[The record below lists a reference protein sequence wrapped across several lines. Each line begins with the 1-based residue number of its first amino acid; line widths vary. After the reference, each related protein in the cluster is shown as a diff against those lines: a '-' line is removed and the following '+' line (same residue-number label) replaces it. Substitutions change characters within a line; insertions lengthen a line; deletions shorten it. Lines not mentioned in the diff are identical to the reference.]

1 MTKRRGF
8 SLEQLAGAP
17 LRALTRLSGSD
28 LAERLH
34 LRDPARK
41 ILYHGA
47 RVGTQ
52 AIKAGV
58 GAVNKRAASDP
69 TRLSSS
75 KGSGKFDLT
84 PTDDQTMMRDSM
96 RRFAGEVLQ
105 TAARAADD
113 AASPADDV
121 LEQAHGLGLAALA
134 VPEALG
140 GVGSER
146 SSVTQAIIAEELS
159 RGDMGLALAILA
171 PVAVVHAI
179 VEWGTGAQ
187 QEALLPQ
194 FLGDHFTGAALALLE
209 PRPLFDPMTPR
220 TGAVR
225 DAKSGGWALWGE
237 KSLVPLASRAQTFL
251 VAAEVKGVGVRLF
264 VVERDTPGLSVVPE
278 PSMGLRGA
286 GLGHLRFEGARVSD
300 DALLGGP
307 GADNAFDVGVL
318 VDRSRIAWGALAVG
332 TSQSVLDYV
341 VPYVNSRI
349 AFGEPIS
356 NRQSVAFMVAD
367 IAIEVEGMRLLV
379 HRAASL
385 VEQGKP
391 ATRAASLARQ
401 QCASKAMKIG
411 SDGVQLL
418 GGHGFIK
425 EHPVERWYRNLR
437 AVGIFEGGVFA

>member
-8 SLEQLAGAP
+8 SLERLSGAP

-28 LAERLH
+28 LAARLH

-41 ILYHGA
+41 VLYHGA

-52 AIKAGV
+52 AVKAG
-58 GAVNKRAASDP
+58 AAAMAKRAASDP
-69 TRLSSS
+69 SRPSAS

-84 PTDDQTMMRDSM
+84 PTDDQAMMRDSM

-105 TAARAADD
+105 AAARAADD
-113 AASPADDV
+113 AAGPSDDV
-121 LEQAHGLGLAALA
+121 LEQAHGLGLSALA

-159 RGDMGLALAILA
+159 RGDMGLALAILS
-171 PVAVVHAI
+171 PVAVAQAI

-187 QEALLPQ
+187 QQELLPL
-194 FLGDHFTGAALALLE
+194 FLGDHFAPAALALLE
-209 PRPLFDPMTPR
+209 PRPLFDPTSPR

-225 DAKSGGWALWGE
+225 DAKNGGWALWGE
-237 KSLVPLASRAQTFL
+237 KSLVPLASRAQLFL

-264 VVERDTPGLSVVPE
+264 VVNRDTPGLSVVPE
-278 PSMGLRGA
+278 PSMGVRGA
-286 GLGHLRFEGARVSD
+286 GLGHLKLEGARVSD

-307 GADNAFDVGVL
+307 GADNPFDIGVL
-318 VDRSRIAWGALAVG
+318 VDRARIAWGALAVG
-332 TSQSVLDYV
+332 TAQSVLDYV
-341 VPYVNSRI
+341 IPYVNARQ

-356 NRQSVAFMVAD
+356 NRQSVAFLVAD

-379 HRAASL
+379 LRAASL
-385 VEQGKP
+385 AERGKST
-391 ATRAASLARQ
+391 ARAATLARQ
-401 QCASKAMKIG
+401 QCASKGMKIG

-437 AVGIFEGGVFA
+437 AVGVFEGGVLA

>member
-8 SLEQLAGAP
+8 SLERLSGAP

-28 LAERLH
+28 LAARLH

-58 GAVNKRAASDP
+58 AAVSKRAPSDP
-69 TRLSSS
+69 TRLSAS
-75 KGSGKFDLT
+75 KGAGKFDLT
-84 PTDDQTMMRDSM
+84 PTDDQAMMRDSM

-105 TAARAADD
+105 SAARAADD
-113 AASPADDV
+113 AASPSDEV
-121 LEQAHGLGLAALA
+121 LEQAHALGLAALA

-140 GVGSER
+140 GVGAER
-146 SSVTQAIIAEELS
+146 SSITQVLIAEELS
-159 RGDMGLALAILA
+159 RGDMGLALAILS
-171 PVAVVHAI
+171 PVAVVQAI

-187 QEALLPQ
+187 QQDLLPR
-194 FLGDHFTGAALALLE
+194 FLGDHFAPAALALLE
-209 PRPLFDPMTPR
+209 PRPLFDPMAPR

-225 DAKSGGWALWGE
+225 DAKSGGWAIWGE
-237 KSLVPLASRAQTFL
+237 KSLVPLASRADTFL
-251 VAAEVKGVGVRLF
+251 VAADVKGVGPRLF
-264 VVERDTPGLSVVPE
+264 VVHRDTPGLSIEPE
-278 PSMGLRGA
+278 PAMGLRGA
-286 GLGHLRFEGARVSD
+286 GLGHLKLEGARVPD

-318 VDRSRIAWGALAVG
+318 VDRARIAWSALAVG
-332 TSQSVLDYV
+332 TSQAVLDYV
-341 VPYVNSRI
+341 VPYVNARQ

-356 NRQSVAFMVAD
+356 HRQSVAFLVAD

-379 HRAASL
+379 QRAASL
-385 VEQGKP
+385 AEQGKGI
-391 ATRAASLARQ
+391 TRAASLARQ
-401 QCASKAMKIG
+401 QCASKGMKIG

-437 AVGIFEGGVFA
+437 AIGVFEGAVLA